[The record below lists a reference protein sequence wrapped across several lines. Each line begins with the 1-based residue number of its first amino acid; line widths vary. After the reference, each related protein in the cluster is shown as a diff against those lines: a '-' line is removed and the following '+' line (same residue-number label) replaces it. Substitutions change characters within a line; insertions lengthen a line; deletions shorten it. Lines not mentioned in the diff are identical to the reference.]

1 LPFFG
6 LAFDLAIVS
15 LFIMN
20 EPPAIALCPPR
31 VNRPPQY
38 ARDKLFPDREQM
50 KLGIL
55 KDALVLLSEA
65 QYDRRRLK
73 QGAETMGYS
82 LKVTLDTWLKLSTDQ
97 GSRLSEDQK
106 QYVTAGAVLPIA
118 SFEAVGTDHI
128 RVAFGQDSQGRQVF
142 FKGRNTWL
150 AYRPTVQVLHN
161 GKVVPVVNDT
171 IEPTFALKVIIDTWF
186 KLSTV
191 QSSLLPNEQKQ
202 FFDAG
207 RVVPISDYNQVKDDH
222 LKVTFGLD
230 NQGKQMTLKGRNT
243 WYVYRPMVQLFRDG
257 KVISFA
263 SQSTGKINANGLL
276 LLKSFEGLRLESYL
290 DAVGIWTIG
299 YGTTA
304 NVVQGMRI
312 SQAQAEAFLMRDLAT
327 FEQTIAS
334 TVKVPLNSDQLSALV
349 SFTYNVGS
357 TAFAESTLLQLLNKN
372 DYIGAA
378 DQMLRWN
385 KGDNLEL
392 PGLTRRRQ
400 AERSLFLGQNFT
412 VFL

>member
-1 LPFFG
+1 
-6 LAFDLAIVS
+6 
-15 LFIMN
+15 
-20 EPPAIALCPPR
+20 
-31 VNRPPQY
+31 
-38 ARDKLFPDREQM
+38 
-50 KLGIL
+50 
-55 KDALVLLSEA
+55 
-65 QYDRRRLK
+65 
-73 QGAETMGYS
+73 MGYS

-118 SFEAVGTDHI
+118 SFEAIGTDHI
-128 RVAFGQDSQGRQVF
+128 RVAFGQDPQGRQVF
-142 FKGRNTWL
+142 FKGRNTWY

-161 GKVVPVVNDT
+161 GKVIPVVNNT
-171 IEPTFALKVIIDTWF
+171 VEPTYALKVLIDTWF

-207 RVVPISDYNQVKDDH
+207 RVLPISDYNQVKDDH

-230 NQGKQMTLKGRNT
+230 SQGKQIEIKGRNT
-243 WYVYRPMVQLFRDG
+243 WFVYRPMVQLFRNG
-257 KVISFA
+257 KVMSFA
-263 SQSTGKINANGLL
+263 GQNTGKINANGLL
-276 LLKSFEGLRLESYL
+276 ILKSFEGLRLESYL
-290 DAVGIWTIG
+290 DVVGIWTIG

-304 NVVQGMRI
+304 NVTQGMRI
-312 SQAQAEAFLMRDLAT
+312 SQAQAEAFLMRDLAM
-327 FEQTIAS
+327 FEETIAN
-334 TVKVPLNSDQLSALV
+334 TVRVPLNGDQFSALV

-357 TAFAESTLLQLLNKN
+357 TAFAESTLLQLLNKS

-385 KGDNLEL
+385 KGGNLEL

-412 VFL
+412 SFL